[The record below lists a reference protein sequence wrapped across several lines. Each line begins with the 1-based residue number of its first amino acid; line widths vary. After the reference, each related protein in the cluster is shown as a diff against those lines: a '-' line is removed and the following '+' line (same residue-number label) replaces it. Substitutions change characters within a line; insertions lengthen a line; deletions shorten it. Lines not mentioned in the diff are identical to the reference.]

1 MKPLPAPGASP
12 NDGAAAGKR
21 CGEILAGKYR
31 IVRLIGEGGMGQVYE
46 AEHATVGRRFAV
58 KFLRPHLASNE
69 EALARFRREARAA
82 GALDSEHIA
91 TVTDFDVAADGSPFL
106 VMEYL
111 EGRSLGQLLAEE
123 GPLPVP
129 RAAGALLQVC
139 RGLEVAHAA
148 GILHRDLK
156 PDNLFVVRRADGSE
170 RVKILDFGIAKL
182 MYSAEPLP
190 IQTGGAIGTPFYMAP
205 EQARGDKAVDER
217 IDVYALGVILY
228 ELLSGEKPHPG
239 DCGNAVLAHVLTKSA
254 VPLDTVRSG
263 LPPPLVE
270 LVHRALAFEPRD
282 RPPTVKAL
290 GRELENFVAPEIRRV
305 NAQFELRSF
314 ATAQTSESNAGPR
327 QAQVSP
333 TAPTLPTPDSHSL
346 PLRGAKAGVSG
357 RRLLF
362 VPAALLASGLALS
375 LFRLL
380 PLPSTDPGAAARDPL
395 PAPGSGVPA
404 APRAIEPE
412 VVNPSASRSNA
423 ANSSTVNPAAAP
435 SSAPAPDRPGVVG
448 RPRGRPT
455 LGPRSGNATPGASSA
470 SSALPAQPA
479 VSSGIT
485 GTAGPP
491 RRGRFDAQ
499 NPYD

>member
-1 MKPLPAPGASP
+1 MKPFRAPGA
-12 NDGAAAGKR
+12 NANEGGATGSR
-21 CGEILAGKYR
+21 CGELLTGKYR

-139 RGLEVAHAA
+139 RGLETAHAA

-263 LPPPLVE
+263 LPPPLVD
-270 LVHRALAFEPRD
+270 LVHRALAFDPRC
-282 RPPTVKAL
+282 RPPTVRAL
-290 GRELENFVAPEIRRV
+290 GRELEDFVAPEIRRV
-305 NAQFELRSF
+305 HAQFELRSF
-314 ATAQTSESNAGPR
+314 ATSETSESSVGARRAP
-327 QAQVSP
+327 VSA
-333 TAPTLPTPDSHSL
+333 TAATLPTPDSHSL
-346 PLRGAKAGVSG
+346 PLRGAPGGVS
-357 RRLLF
+357 RRRWLL
-362 VPAALLASGLALS
+362 VPAALLASGIALAL
-375 LFRLL
+375 FRMR
-380 PLPSTDPGAAARDPL
+380 PPPSTDAGAAARDPL
-395 PAPGSGVPA
+395 PPPGATLKA
-404 APRAIEPE
+404 APRAVGPE
-412 VVNPSASRSNA
+412 VVSPEAFSSNA
-423 ANSSTVNPAAAP
+423 SNSSAASPAAV
-435 SSAPAPDRPGVVG
+435 PAPPPAKARPVVVG

-455 LGPRSGNATPGASSA
+455 LGPRNGSAPSHESSA
-470 SSALPAQPA
+470 SSTAAARPA

-485 GTAGPP
+485 GAGPP